1 MIRLTA
7 VLVLLPV
14 STIDLGFLGALGFS
28 APPEGPGTG
37 TLSSMLT
44 LVLELAEE
52 NMSLAGCRLRPELVS
67 IRELVLELDSELL
80 ELAEE
85 NILLAGCKLKPELV
99 SKRSLVRELVREL
112 LLELFLKENM
122 VVG

>member
-14 STIDLGFLGALGFS
+14 STIDLAVLGALGCS
-28 APPEGPGTG
+28 DPLEE
-37 TLSSMLT
+37 LELV
-44 LVLELAEE
+44 VLELADE
-52 NMSLAGCRLRPELVS
+52 NILLAGCRLRPELVS

-80 ELAEE
+80 ELTDE

-99 SKRSLVRELVREL
+99 SKRSLVLLLVREL

-122 VVG
+122 IA

>member
-28 APPEGPGTG
+28 DPPEELELVA
-37 TLSSMLT
+37 LSSMLT
-44 LVLELAEE
+44 LALELDDE

-80 ELAEE
+80 ELADE
-85 NILLAGCKLKPELV
+85 NKSLAGCKLKPELV
-99 SKRSLVRELVREL
+99 SKRSLVRELVREP
-112 LLELFLKENM
+112 LLEIS
-122 VVG
+122 

>member
-28 APPEGPGTG
+28 DPLEE
-37 TLSSMLT
+37 
-44 LVLELAEE
+44 LELELTDE
-52 NMSLAGCRLRPELVS
+52 NILLAGCRLRPELVS

-80 ELAEE
+80 ELADE
-85 NILLAGCKLKPELV
+85 NKLLEACRLKPELELV
-99 SKRSLVRELVREL
+99 SKRSLVRLLVREL

-122 VVG
+122 IAW

>member
-28 APPEGPGTG
+28 DPLEE
-37 TLSSMLT
+37 
-44 LVLELAEE
+44 LELDALELTDE
-52 NMSLAGCRLRPELVS
+52 NILLAGSRLRPELVS

-80 ELAEE
+80 KLADE
-85 NILLAGCKLKPELV
+85 NKLLEACRLKPELELV
-99 SKRSLVRELVREL
+99 SKRSLVRLLVREL

-122 VVG
+122 IAW